1 MHNQS
6 MIFRKLSIVFIVLFI
21 WGCSTKKNTWLSR
34 NYHNLTAYY
43 NVYYN
48 GRESFELGDKA
59 IKTNYKNDYTRVLPL
74 FEVSDGEAAGIAAGE
89 MDRAIEKAT
98 KLIKRHSITVKPKKR
113 SGSKEGYAAEFYNRK
128 EFNNW
133 VDDAYL
139 LIGKAQFYKHEFLP
153 AIRTFQYV
161 NREFDNTPAQYEALI
176 WLARAHGE
184 QGDFVSALSAL
195 ESYDLGGAA
204 PIELYGDFMAVYADY
219 LLKQEKYAE
228 AVPYLKSAIDAGLPR
243 KERIRYQYIL
253 AQLYALAGKEQTAAE
268 LYGIVAKASPD
279 YEMSFNAKVNKA
291 SILYGDADV
300 AEVKKQLHK
309 LRKDKKNKEYLD
321 RIYYAFG
328 RVSLQEEDEPEALKY
343 FKKSVEAS
351 VQDENRKGLSYRE
364 IGEIYYGRMDYVN
377 AYYYYDSA
385 LVAVDPEYEKFSQLE
400 ERHHGLTGLVDHLL
414 TVEREDS
421 LQRLADMSESVLL
434 AYLDGIIEVRKEEER
449 LVKEREEAG
458 RMDDAFFYE
467 NLGGSRTNTN
477 QAGGKWY
484 FYNPTSVGMGKNEFE
499 KRWGKRK
506 SEDNWR
512 RSDKRKVAV
521 DTEEDD
527 PFTLPDDP
535 FGDKKIEPG
544 VVEGDEKTQEESTK
558 QIQSGAVPTR
568 EELMADIPL
577 SPEARQQS
585 DSEIKNALV
594 EMGLV
599 FMDRLNNY
607 PKAIEAFEELL
618 RRYPQ
623 AENTEEALIALYN
636 AYRLNEDQ
644 SGMASAQ
651 QRLEDEYPNS
661 RFVAYLKDPQFLEKI
676 ERERLEKEEKYEL
689 TYESFLFGKYT
700 EVLERASAVIIS
712 EPNNELI
719 TKYLLIRALSYGK
732 QGDVSKFKMDLEMV
746 VSKSADS
753 QEGQMAQALLK
764 HLEEGKEPVQG
775 TLYSPGPSES
785 LASRKD
791 QLSEGEGVDVSSA
804 GYVYIENE
812 TYDLVVMGIKDRD
825 INRAIYNVAD
835 YNFTRFILSDYE
847 IVEKRLLDGAPSL
860 VVSGFRN
867 KVEAM
872 DYYYSLREN
881 PAFFNLDKLTSGQMV
896 VISKTNQSRFFLSGL
911 VSEYQ
916 EFFEKYYLTLIDKNE
931 LDLVKPEEAVS
942 ETPNE
947 SDAQPVEGSVQNV
960 VPVKE
965 VVVPE
970 DLKGLPVAAP
980 VSVKKEEVIQ
990 TSEEKGD
997 DQKNERIVAED
1008 EEVEKKEEKE
1018 VVTEL
1023 ISPVSAEA
1031 TVNIPETPVSV
1042 FKLNKEGVHL
1052 AMICIRDARMDYKR
1066 LVTIYTNFARNSYGT
1081 DKIVELVDVGSEYKA
1096 LKVAGFTTIAEV
1108 DVFLKDV
1115 MTKSFL
1121 TRDYERREHYMWNIS
1136 EENFDKLIQ
1145 NGLVQAYSDFYKSN
1159 Y

>member
-48 GRESFELGDKA
+48 GRESFEIGDKA
-59 IKTNYKNDYTRVLPL
+59 IKTNFKNDYTRVLPL
-74 FEVSDGEAAGIAAGE
+74 FEVSDANAAGVAAGE

-113 SGSKEGYAAEFYNRK
+113 SGNKDGYAADFYNRK

-139 LIGKAQFYKHEFLP
+139 LIGKAQLYKHEFLP

-195 ESYDLGGAA
+195 EGYDLGGTA
-204 PIELYGDFMAVYADY
+204 PIELYGDFMSVYADY
-219 LLKQEKYAE
+219 LLKQEKYAD
-228 AVPYLKSAIDAGLPR
+228 AIPFLKSAIDAGLPR

-253 AQLYALAGKEQTAAE
+253 AQLYALTGNEQTAVE
-268 LYGIVAKASPD
+268 LYGVVAKASPD

-300 AEVKKQLHK
+300 AEIKKQLHK
-309 LRKDKKNKEYLD
+309 LRRDKKNKEYLD

-328 RVSLQEEDEPEALKY
+328 RVSLQEENEPEALNY
-343 FKKSVEAS
+343 FKKSVEVS
-351 VQDENRKGLSYRE
+351 VQDENQKGMSFRE
-364 IGEIYYGRMDYVN
+364 IGEIYYGRMDFVN

-385 LVAVDPEYEKFSQLE
+385 LVSIDSEYEKFNRLE

-421 LQRLADMSESVLL
+421 LQRLADMSEPVLL
-434 AYLDGIIEVRKEEER
+434 AYLDGIIEVKKEEER
-449 LVKEREEAG
+449 LDKERQEAE
-458 RMDDAFFYE
+458 RLDDAFFYE
-467 NLGGSRTNTN
+467 NMGRSGTSMN

-484 FYNPTSVGMGKNEFE
+484 FYNPTSLGMGENEFE

-506 SEDNWR
+506 FEDNWR

-521 DTEEDD
+521 DLQEDD
-527 PFTLPDDP
+527 PFALPDDP
-535 FGDKKIEPG
+535 FRERTKEPG
-544 VVEGDEKTQEESTK
+544 AGETDEETQEETIK
-558 QIQSGAVPTR
+558 QKPGGAIPTR
-568 EELMADIPL
+568 EELMADIPR
-577 SPEARQQS
+577 SPEARRQS

-618 RRYPQ
+618 RRYPD
-623 AENTEEALIALYN
+623 AENREEALVALYN

-644 SGMASAQ
+644 LGMASAQ
-651 QRLEDEYPNS
+651 KRLETEYPDS
-661 RFVAYLKDPQFLEKI
+661 RFVAYLNDPQFLEKI
-676 ERERLEKEEKYEL
+676 EQQRLAKEEHYEI
-689 TYESFLFGKYT
+689 TYESFLFGRYND
-700 EVLERASAVIIS
+700 VLDRSSNVINN
-712 EPNNELI
+712 EQNNELI
-719 TKYLLIRALSYGK
+719 DKYLLLRGLSYGK
-732 QGDVSKFKMDLEMV
+732 QGKVSKFKLDLETV
-746 VSKSADS
+746 VSRDADS
-753 QEGQMAQALLK
+753 QEGLLAQALLK

-775 TLYSPGPSES
+775 TLYSPVPTES
-785 LASRKD
+785 LVSRRD
-791 QLSEGEGVDVSSA
+791 EMSEGEGVDMASA

-812 TYDLVVMGIKDRD
+812 TYDLVVLDIKDQD

-847 IVEKRLLDGAPSL
+847 IAEKRMLDGTPSL

-881 PAFFNLDKLTSGQMV
+881 PVFFNFDKLKSGQMLI
-896 VISKTNQSRFFLSGL
+896 ISKTNQNRFFLSGL
-911 VSEYQ
+911 VSEYK
-916 EFFEKYYLTLIDKNE
+916 EFFSKYYLALIDEKE
-931 LDLVKPEEAVS
+931 LELVKPEEVKVEMSKVEVS
-942 ETPNE
+942 LPNE
-947 SDAQPVEGSVQNV
+947 EPVQNV
-960 VPVKE
+960 VPEKE
-965 VVVPE
+965 VALAKDIKE
-970 DLKGLPVAAP
+970 TPVATSDSERKAE
-980 VSVKKEEVIQ
+980 VSSKKEERVD
-990 TSEEKGD
+990 ERKGEIIKSAD
-997 DQKNERIVAED
+997 D
-1008 EEVEKKEEKE
+1008 EVKKD
-1018 VVTEL
+1018 
-1023 ISPVSAEA
+1023 VS
-1031 TVNIPETPVSV
+1031 
-1042 FKLNKEGVHL
+1042 KEGVPDTKSTSSTETVVEVPIAPTSTFNSNKERVHMAL
-1052 AMICIRDARMDYKR
+1052 ICIRKARMDYKR
-1066 LVTIYTNFARNSYGT
+1066 LTTVYTNFTRNTYGA
-1081 DKIVELVDVGSEYKA
+1081 DKKVELVDVGADYKA
-1096 LKVAGFTTIAEV
+1096 IKVTGFSSLA
-1108 DVFLKDV
+1108 DVEKYLKDV
-1115 MTKSFL
+1115 KSKTFL
-1121 TRDYERREHYMWNIS
+1121 TRDYARREHYMWAIS
-1136 EENFDKLIQ
+1136 EENIEKLMMK
-1145 NGLVQAYSDFYKSN
+1145 GEVQKYSEFYKSN